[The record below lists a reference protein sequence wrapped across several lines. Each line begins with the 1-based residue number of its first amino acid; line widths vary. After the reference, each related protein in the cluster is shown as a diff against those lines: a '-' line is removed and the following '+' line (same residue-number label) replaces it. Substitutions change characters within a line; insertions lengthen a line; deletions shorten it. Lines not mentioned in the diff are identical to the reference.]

1 MAKRQTS
8 QKRIE
13 LCRQLFQGKYDY
25 SQTDFS
31 NVKKKTSVICPI
43 HGPFLIDFDHHY
55 HQKQGCKWC
64 SYPVRDTESFI
75 KESSTRHHNFYD
87 YSKAKYVDS
96 HSPITIICPIHGEF
110 KQSPNAHLQG
120 EGCPKCSLKQN
131 KLEETV
137 EQFLK
142 QENIE
147 YITQYKPVWLKRDKR
162 ISMSLDFYLP
172 KYSLAIECQGKQH
185 FGKGGW
191 SKLFDFNVQ
200 MERDMWK
207 KEQCEKNGVELVY
220 FAHKYTIP
228 KEYIGK
234 IFTSTD
240 ELMTFIQ
247 YLFIN

>member
-8 QKRIE
+8 QERIE

-31 NVKKKTSVICPI
+31 KVKEKTTIICPI
-43 HGPFLIDFDHHY
+43 HGAFQIDFDHHY

-75 KESSTRHHNFYD
+75 KEASTRHNNFYD
-87 YSKAKYVDS
+87 YSKTEYVNS
-96 HSPITIICPIHGEF
+96 HSPVNIICPIHGGYR
-110 KQSPNAHLQG
+110 QSPNAHLQG
-120 EGCPKCSLKQN
+120 EGCPKCGLKQN

-137 EQFLK
+137 EQFLN

-147 YITQYKPVWLKRDKR
+147 YVGQYKPLWLKRDKR
-162 ISMSLDFYLP
+162 ISMSLDFYIP
-172 KYSLAIECQGKQH
+172 KCNLAIECQGKQH

-191 SKLFDFNVQ
+191 SKSFDFNAQ

-207 KEQCEKNGVELVY
+207 KEQCGKNGIELVY
-220 FAHKYTIP
+220 FANKHTVP

-240 ELMTFIQ
+240 ELMTFIK